1 MTTNLTFIEGAYL
14 RDVLDQPRTIRDTTS
29 VLWTSQELNHFAKR
43 VSPGSYQRVVLTG
56 MGGSFHVL
64 NPLYLKLVE
73 LGFSVVMAETS
84 ELIYFMPRLL
94 NDRTL
99 LVVVSQSGRSA
110 EIIRL
115 LDREGERPT
124 ILGVTNDVTSPLA
137 QKSDVVAVILAGAE
151 ASVSCKT
158 TTASLAALAWI
169 GDCISGRDLHQTKEH
184 LDLAAQLVEQYLA
197 LWRTHVEALG
207 QELQSVR
214 HLFVAGRGSSLAA
227 TGIGGMIMKEAA
239 HFHSEGLGSAA
250 LRHGP
255 FEMLNEDCFVMVFA
269 GDTHVEPLHRK
280 LVEDVRQTGAKAVLV
295 GPDAESAP
303 FRLPAVCK
311 ETRPIVEMIPLQM
324 VSFALAAIVGHDAG
338 KFERIGKVT
347 TSE

>member
-1 MTTNLTFIEGAYL
+1 MVTNLTFIEGAYL
-14 RDVLDQPRTIRDTTS
+14 QDVLDQPRTIRDTAST
-29 VLWTSQELNHFAKR
+29 LKTSQKLNRFAQGL
-43 VSPGSYQRVVLTG
+43 SPKAYQRIVLTG
-56 MGGSFHVL
+56 MGGSFHIL

-73 LGFSVVMAETS
+73 LGFPVVMAETS
-84 ELIYFMPRLL
+84 ELIYFTPRLL

-110 EIIRL
+110 ETIRL
-115 LDREGERPT
+115 LDLEGERPT

-137 QKSDVVAVILAGAE
+137 EKSDILAVIRAGAE

-158 TTASLAALAWI
+158 TTGSLAALAWI
-169 GDCISGRDLHQTKEH
+169 ADCIGGTDLQQTGKDIEH
-184 LDLAAQLVEQYLA
+184 AALIVEEYLA
-197 LWRTHVEALG
+197 NWRTHVEALG
-207 QELQSVR
+207 QQLQGVR

-255 FEMLNEDCFVMVFA
+255 FEMLSDDCFVIVLA
-269 GDTHVEPLHRK
+269 GDTHVEPLHKK
-280 LVEDVRQTGAKAVLV
+280 LVEDVRKTGAKAVLV
-295 GPDAESAP
+295 GTDTESAP
-303 FRLPAVCK
+303 FRLPAVRK
-311 ETRPIVEMIPLQM
+311 EMRPIMEMIPLQM
-324 VSFALAAIVGHDAG
+324 VSFALAAIAGREAG

-347 TSE
+347 SSE